1 MDVIRHHVDMLHSFR
16 AFVVGGKN
24 PKVEHCTEKVV
35 CNFIIDHEHGNADD
49 YHITCVAL
57 YYSDLSINL
66 LKFDR

>member
-1 MDVIRHHVDMLHSFR
+1 MDVICHHVDKLDSFR

-35 CNFIIDHEHGNADD
+35 CKFIIDHEHGNTDD
-49 YHITCVAL
+49 YYITCVAL
-57 YYSDLSINL
+57 DNSDLSVNL